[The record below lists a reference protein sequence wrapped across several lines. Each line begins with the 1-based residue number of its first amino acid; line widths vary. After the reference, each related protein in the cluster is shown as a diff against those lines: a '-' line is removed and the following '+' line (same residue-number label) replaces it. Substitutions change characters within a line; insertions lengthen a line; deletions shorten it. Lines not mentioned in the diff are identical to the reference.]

1 MGSNPSPNVIYL
13 EPEDVI
19 GFYADLFGLTDQ
31 EASDRLRD
39 LGGLVSSLVRPRW
52 AARYAGA
59 DIAQQAAVLAHGIA
73 EGQYFLE
80 GNKRTA
86 LVSLT
91 TFLRLNGYRLTAS
104 QSERFQ
110 WIVDL
115 SKPGDPE
122 AKIAD
127 LAQRI
132 QSRITPLV
140 AP

>member
-1 MGSNPSPNVIYL
+1 M
-13 EPEDVI
+13 
-19 GFYADLFGLTDQ
+19 
-31 EASDRLRD
+31 
-39 LGGLVSSLVRPRW
+39 
-52 AARYAGA
+52 
-59 DIAQQAAVLAHGIA
+59 LAHGIA

-80 GNKRTA
+80 GNKRAA

-115 SKPGDPE
+115 SKPGDLE

-132 QSRITPLV
+132 QSRITPLI